1 MNLFKELKR
10 RNVIRVAAAYLII
23 GWLLAQVSATLESAL
38 HMPEWFDTMVVTVM
52 LIGFPIALI
61 ISWIY
66 ELTPEGIKK
75 EKDIK
80 PDDSI
85 VQETSKKLN
94 YITVVAALAVAGMF
108 AWQQMNPKQPEIR
121 VHENDKVVAE
131 KAPVIPAQAGTSSN
145 LTENQIDSRLRGNDG
160 LVSDKSIAVLPF
172 VDLSQ
177 TKDQEYFTDG
187 LTENLL
193 HALAQIREIKVAG
206 RTSSFA
212 FKNHN
217 VDLREIGKTLNVHKI
232 LEGSVQKSGKH
243 IRITAQ
249 LINADDGIHIW
260 SKKYD
265 RDLVDIFAV
274 QDEITAAVVMALRQ
288 SILGKDEL
296 NGGYGGDYDAYN
308 AYLLGLNYLKKSNNE
323 SFELAIKE
331 FKNAL
336 EIDPN
341 MALAWAGL
349 SQAYSDKTG
358 FGTYFASG
366 YEKARVAALK
376 AIELDPN
383 LPEAYLALA
392 NIQKSYDWDWDGAEA
407 SLRRAYSLRP
417 NDAEI
422 MSKLAILKWNRGKHA
437 EALKDT
443 ELALA
448 LDPLN
453 ETIQSE
459 RTRMLFY
466 FNRYQEIL
474 PLAQERA
481 KKYPE
486 RGTVHYTLGLT
497 YCRLGEYKQALDVVE
512 HEKFAFLRLE
522 LEAIL
527 YDKLGNKTLAQ
538 QKLQEL
544 IDTFRDDVSWQ
555 VANVYASWGD
565 ADQAFAALNRAYEAR
580 DPGLVFIQ
588 ESKWFDP
595 YHDDPRYAAF
605 LKKMGFK

>member
-1 MNLFKELKR
+1 MSLFKELKR

-61 ISWIY
+61 ISWVY
-66 ELTPEGIKK
+66 ELTPDGIKK
-75 EKDIK
+75 EKDIQ
-80 PDDSI
+80 PDESI

-108 AWQQMNPKQPEIR
+108 AWQQMNPPQQDSRDI
-121 VHENDKVVAE
+121 VDGENDTEVVDKIPE
-131 KAPVIPAQAGTSSN
+131 NKNNSVIPVKTGIQSHDATQVN
-145 LTENQIDSRLRGNDG
+145 
-160 LVSDKSIAVLPF
+160 DKSIAVLPF
-172 VDLSQ
+172 VDLSPA
-177 TKDQEYFTDG
+177 KDQEYFTDG

-217 VDLREIGKTLNVHKI
+217 VDLREIGKTLNVQKL
-232 LEGSVQKSGKH
+232 LEGSVQKSGKR

-296 NGGYGGDYDAYN
+296 NGGYNGNFDAYN
-308 AYLLGLNYLKKSNNE
+308 AYLLGLNYLKKRNIE

-331 FKNAL
+331 FKKAL
-336 EIDPN
+336 DIDPS

-366 YEKARVAALK
+366 YEQARVAALK
-376 AIELDPN
+376 AVELDPN

-392 NIQKSYDWDWDGAEA
+392 DIQKSYDWDWDGAED
-407 SLRRAYSLRP
+407 SLNRAYSLRP

-422 MSKLAILKWNRGKHA
+422 MSKLAMLKWDRGKHT

-453 ETIQSE
+453 ESIQGQ
-459 RTRMLFY
+459 RTRMLYY

-474 PLAQERA
+474 PFAQEQA

-486 RGTVHYTLGLT
+486 RGALHNMLGLT
-497 YCRLGEYKQALDVVE
+497 YYQLGDYKQALEVIE
-512 HEKFAFLRLE
+512 HEKFTFLRLE

-527 YDKLGNKTLAQ
+527 YHKLGKKSLAK
-538 QKLQEL
+538 QKLKEL
-544 IDTFRDDVSWQ
+544 TDNFKDDVSWQ
-555 VANVYASWGD
+555 VASVYAAWGD
-565 ADQAFAALNRAYEAR
+565 ADQAFAALNRGFEAR

-595 YHDDPRYAAF
+595 YHEDPRYAAF